1 MVLHHLVLRGLRLR
15 QIHLNFDRQYKGLLF
30 LQQCSAACIQPF
42 LEYYSYIGWLVTRKT
57 MQFTIPNQVHIGSF
71 GLEERQ
77 KCLYA
82 AERLRCA
89 HKKRGLRGN
98 CGLGMAKSAQKSC
111 SACQKWLLTTKNARK
126 QGERVRLEGKRRKR
140 SAGLAKRFLDFAR
153 NDKQSARNDKQSARN
168 DNKSWKDSYS
178 FIALIRWA

>member
-1 MVLHHLVLRGLRLR
+1 
-15 QIHLNFDRQYKGLLF
+15 
-30 LQQCSAACIQPF
+30 
-42 LEYYSYIGWLVTRKT
+42 

-82 AERLRCA
+82 AERLWCA

-126 QGERVRLEGKRRKR
+126 QGERVRLEGRRRKR

-153 NDKQSARNDKQSARN
+153 NDKQSARNDKQKLAIPLSPLSDGRSYARWGRSGRLRRRLRERRW
-168 DNKSWKDSYS
+168 D
-178 FIALIRWA
+178 IRRYCRTFRLRLQEAPLPGR